1 MDGKT
6 FRFHDY
12 TGTFV
17 LLAAFSK
24 KKNTK
29 TQKEEGRRARLLS
42 SKLFMMLSMSPTP
55 SAVCTPVRAC
65 VCMRVVY
72 CL

>member
-24 KKNTK
+24 KKP
-29 TQKEEGRRARLLS
+29 QKHKSEEEEL
-42 SKLFMMLSMSPTP
+42 
-55 SAVCTPVRAC
+55 
-65 VCMRVVY
+65 VY
-72 CL
+72 SVQSFL

>member
-1 MDGKT
+1 MDGKI

-24 KKNTK
+24 KTHKTTK
-29 TQKEEGRRARLLS
+29 VRKKSSFTQFKAFYDALNESYTICSVYA
-42 SKLFMMLSMSPTP
+42 
-55 SAVCTPVRAC
+55 SACLCMHAC
-65 VCMRVVY
+65 
-72 CL
+72 